1 MELTLNRKV
10 KSETT
15 TLGQL
20 LVNGHFTCY
29 TLEDKDRDLVQTMKP
44 ADIAKIK
51 VFAKTAIPAGRYQ
64 VVITYSNRFK
74 KDLPLLLNV
83 PGYEGVRIH
92 SGNKPEDTEGC
103 ILVGNTQSTNW
114 VGESRPAMLSLM
126 AMLVQSYASKEQIFI
141 TIK

>member
-10 KSETT
+10 KSDTST
-15 TLGQL
+15 IGQL
-20 LVNGHFTCY
+20 FLDGRFECY

-51 VFAKTAIPAGRYQ
+51 VYAKTAIPAGRYQ

-74 KDLPLLLNV
+74 KNLPLLLNV

-92 SGNKPEDTEGC
+92 SGNTSEDTEGC
-103 ILVGNTQSTNW
+103 ILVGRTQATNW
-114 VGESRPAMLSLM
+114 IGESRTTLISLM
-126 AMLVQSYASKEQIFI
+126 AMLDLALACKEEIFI
-141 TIK
+141 TIQ

>member
-103 ILVGNTQSTNW
+103 ILVGNTQATNW

-126 AMLVQSYASKEQIFI
+126 ALLVQSYAKKEEIFI

>member
-1 MELTLNRKV
+1 MELTLKRKV
-10 KSETT
+10 KSDTS

-29 TLEDKDRDLVQTMKP
+29 TLEDKDRDLVQTMKA
-44 ADIAKIK
+44 ADIATIK
-51 VFAKTAIPAGRYQ
+51 VYAKTAIPSGRYQ

-92 SGNKPEDTEGC
+92 SGNTDKDTEGC

-114 VGESRPAMLSLM
+114 VGESRAAMLSLM
-126 AMLVQSYASKEQIFI
+126 ALLVQSYAKKEQIFI
-141 TIK
+141 TIQ